1 MKILMLGAGGV
12 GGYFGGRLVQAGADV
27 TFLVREG
34 RAAQLRGGLRIESP
48 NGDATIPVK
57 VITADAPKAEFD
69 VIILSCK
76 AYGLTGA
83 LEAIAPF
90 VREGVAILP
99 LLNGFG
105 HLKQIE
111 ARFPDAIVWGGIA
124 GVAASLTE
132 DGVVRQMLAF
142 QTIGAGVRAGRSDGQ
157 ATLESLVAALKRA
170 GIDAAVSDNVE
181 RAMWEKWCFL
191 ATLAASTCLMRA
203 PIGEILATDHGETLI
218 TGLFEECNRTASAE
232 GWTPAPKPTQDYR
245 DKLLE
250 RGSNFTASMM
260 RDMESG
266 HATEAD
272 HIIGDMI
279 ARARRHGLETP
290 LLQVAYSRLQI
301 HETRRRASGD

>member
-1 MKILMLGAGGV
+1 MMKILMLGAGGV

-111 ARFPDAIVWGGIA
+111 ARFPDAIVWG
-124 GVAASLTE
+124 VSL
-132 DGVVRQMLAF
+132 
-142 QTIGAGVRAGRSDGQ
+142 
-157 ATLESLVAALKRA
+157 ALLRRLRRTA
-170 GIDAAVSDNVE
+170 WFARCSPFRPSE
-181 RAMWEKWCFL
+181 RAC
-191 ATLAASTCLMRA
+191 A
-203 PIGEILATDHGETLI
+203 
-218 TGLFEECNRTASAE
+218 
-232 GWTPAPKPTQDYR
+232 R
-245 DKLLE
+245 D
-250 RGSNFTASMM
+250 GPM
-260 RDMESG
+260 D
-266 HATEAD
+266 
-272 HIIGDMI
+272 
-279 ARARRHGLETP
+279 RRLSK
-290 LLQVAYSRLQI
+290 VWW
-301 HETRRRASGD
+301 RR